1 VSFKDLFSKEG
12 RRERSLQKNIGKAA
26 SKKIKPDDRRPA
38 LWSLLEDGSDAAVA
52 GLLKRFTFIY
62 DINIVMDE
70 EEKKMV
76 YDGLMRL
83 GEQILPPVRVHLHTA
98 PTLSWG
104 LRIVN
109 DICDQRYRRH
119 LAQKDLEHDE
129 EARKRWHDTVWTVLE
144 ELLEDYEPGYERDP
158 SRKDQLMTFLGE
170 FEDERAV
177 DALLPYLEDD
187 DEGIRFTTAEGLFKQ
202 GNEKAR
208 EPLLKL
214 MTNEDEESLRIK
226 HRITEGFADAGW
238 HVKGFKGTVEK
249 LLTQHISDFVVDGK
263 GRIKR
268 KKARKD

>member
-1 VSFKDLFSKEG
+1 MGFKDLFSKEG

-83 GEQILPPVRVHLHTA
+83 GEQILPPVRVHLHTS

-109 DICDQRYRRH
+109 DICD
-119 LAQKDLEHDE
+119 
-129 EARKRWHDTVWTVLE
+129 HDTVWTVLE
-144 ELLEDYEPGYERDP
+144 EVLEDYEPGYERDP

-170 FEDERAV
+170 FDDERAV
-177 DALLPYLEDD
+177 KALMPFLEDD
-187 DEGIRFTTAEGLFKQ
+187 DEGG
-202 GNEKAR
+202 
-208 EPLLKL
+208 PLH
-214 MTNEDEESLRIK
+214 
-226 HRITEGFADAGW
+226 HRGGAVQAG
-238 HVKGFKGTVEK
+238 
-249 LLTQHISDFVVDGK
+249 
-263 GRIKR
+263 R
-268 KKARKD
+268 